1 MSIEVT
7 AKAQSGEI
15 RATARYPEGKFLKQV
30 AGAKWDGAGKAW
42 KIPATIA
49 NAMSL
54 RLAVKER
61 GYTLLGD
68 SAMADLIR
76 AAKKQATAAVEVKAS
91 GTLDQPARR
100 VYDAWR
106 HQLEAYNFAAGVD
119 SAMLNM
125 EMGTGKTKV
134 VIDLIQNDPS
144 VKVAVVLCPTSVVGV
159 WQREIE
165 KHGSRKVGWNVPVL
179 KGSVAKRAEQ
189 VSKAVAAAP
198 AGSTTV
204 LILNYEAAWREP
216 MAKVLK
222 DLRPDMTVFDEIHK
236 IKSAGGRAS
245 RYCQQ
250 LGAASAKR
258 LGLTGTMMPRSPL
271 DVYGQFRALNPG
283 VFGTSNARFKA
294 RYAVMGGYM
303 RYEVVG
309 YQNEQELR
317 DKIQFMT
324 YEVGADVLDLPE
336 ATHVYRECDWQ
347 NPKARKAYRDL
358 LSQFYTEVDE
368 GTVTAGNA
376 LVKLLRLRQLTG
388 GYLHTDDSE
397 TEPVQVDTAKQ
408 KLLLDT
414 LEDFGDEPAVVFC
427 QFTKDIEAVK
437 EAGKKLG
444 KTVLELS
451 GRVKQ
456 NFEFQAGEGD
466 ILAVQI
472 QAGGVGIDL
481 TRARYCVYYSI
492 GFNMGEYLQSL
503 ARVHRPGQDRP
514 VTYVHLIMRGTVD
527 QQVYNALEARANLV
541 EAVMHGDRG

>member
-7 AKAQSGEI
+7 AKAASGEI
-15 RATARYPEGKFLKQV
+15 RANAPYPDGKFLKQV
-30 AGAKWDGAGKAW
+30 AGAKWDSVGKVW
-42 KIPATIA
+42 KIPATVA

-61 GYTLLGD
+61 GFKLMGD
-68 SAMADLIR
+68 SHMANLIR
-76 AAKKQATAAVEVKAS
+76 AAKKQATASVEIKES
-91 GTLDQPARR
+91 GTLDQPAHR
-100 VYDAWR
+100 VFDAWR
-106 HQLEAYNFAAGVD
+106 HQLEAYNFAASVD

-134 VIDLIQNDPS
+134 TIDLIQNDPS
-144 VKVAVVLCPTSVVGV
+144 IKVAVVLCPTSVIGV
-159 WQREIE
+159 WQREIQ
-165 KHGSRKVGWNVPVL
+165 KHGSRTIEWNVPTL

-189 VSKAVAAAP
+189 VGKAIAAAP
-198 AGSTTV
+198 AGATTV

-216 MAKVLK
+216 MAKSLK
-222 DLRPDMTVFDEIHK
+222 DLRPDMVVFDEIHK

-245 RYCQQ
+245 RYCQM
-250 LGAASAKR
+250 LGAASR
-258 LGLTGTMMPRSPL
+258 RRIGLTGTMMPRSPL

-309 YQNEQELR
+309 YQNEDELR
-317 DKIQFMT
+317 EKIQFMT

-336 ATHVYRECDWQ
+336 ATHVYRECDWNQ
-347 NPKARKAYRDL
+347 PKARKAYRDL
-358 LSQFYTEVDE
+358 LNQFYAEVDD
-368 GTVTAGNA
+368 GTITAGNA

-388 GYLHTDDSE
+388 GYLHADDAE
-397 TEPVQVDTAKQ
+397 APVQVDTAKQ

-427 QFTKDIEAVK
+427 QFTADVDAVK

-444 KTVLELS
+444 KKVLELS

-503 ARVHRPGQDRP
+503 ARVHRPGQERP

-527 QQVYNALEARANLV
+527 QQVYNALETRANLV
-541 EAVMHGDRG
+541 EAVMHGDR

>member
-1 MSIEVT
+1 MSVEVI

-15 RATARYPEGKFLKQV
+15 RATAQYPEGKFLKQV
-30 AGAKWDGAGKAW
+30 AGARWDSVGKAW

-54 RLAVKER
+54 RLAVQER
-61 GYTLLGD
+61 GYKLLGD
-68 SAMADLIR
+68 SAMANLIR
-76 AAKKQATAAVEVKAS
+76 AAKKQSTAAVEVKAS

-134 VIDLIQNDPS
+134 VIDVMQNDPDIR
-144 VKVAVVLCPTSVVGV
+144 VAVVLCPTSVVGV
-159 WQREIE
+159 WQREIQ
-165 KHGSRKVGWNVPVL
+165 KHGSQNIGWNVPVL

-189 VSKAVAAAP
+189 IGKAIAVA
-198 AGSTTV
+198 GSDTTV
-204 LILNYEAAWREP
+204 LVLNYEAAWREP

-222 DLRPDMTVFDEIHK
+222 DLRPDLTVFDEIHK
-236 IKSAGGRAS
+236 IKSPGGRAS
-245 RYCQQ
+245 RYCQM

-294 RYAVMGGYM
+294 RYAVTGGYM
-303 RYEVVG
+303 GYEVVG
-309 YQNEQELR
+309 YRNEQELR

-324 YEVGADVLDLPE
+324 YEVGADVLDLPD
-336 ATHVYRECDWQ
+336 ATHVYRECDW
-347 NPKARKAYRDL
+347 NNATGKKAYRDL
-358 LSQFYTEVDE
+358 LNEFYAEVDS
-368 GTVTAGNA
+368 GTTTASNA

-388 GYLHTDDSE
+388 GYLTQDDGQVVS
-397 TEPVQVDTAKQ
+397 VDTAKQ
-408 KLLLDT
+408 NMLHDT

-427 QFTKDIEAVK
+427 QFTRDIDAVK
-437 EAGKKLG
+437 AAGKKLG

-451 GRVKQ
+451 GRIKQ
-456 NFEFQAGEGD
+456 NHEFQSGEGD

-503 ARVHRPGQDRP
+503 ARVHRPGQNRP

-527 QQVYNALEARANLV
+527 QQVYNALESRASLID
-541 EAVMHGDRG
+541 AVMYGDRG

>member
-1 MSIEVT
+1 MPIEVT

-15 RATARYPEGKFLKQV
+15 RASARYPEGKFLKQV
-30 AGAKWDGAGKAW
+30 AGAKWDSAGKAW

-68 SAMADLIR
+68 SAMANLIR
-76 AAKKQATAAVEVKAS
+76 AAVKQSTAAVEVKQS
-91 GTLDQPARR
+91 GTLDQPAKR

-106 HQLEAYNFAAGVD
+106 HQLEAYNFAAGLD

-134 VIDLIQNDPS
+134 VIDLIQNDPTIR
-144 VKVAVVLCPTSVVGV
+144 VAVVICPTSVVGV

-165 KHGSRKVGWNVPVL
+165 KHGSSKIGWNVPIL

-189 VSKAVAAAP
+189 ASRAVVRAATD
-198 AGSTTV
+198 TTV
-204 LILNYEAAWREP
+204 LVVNYEAAWREP
-216 MAKVLK
+216 MAKFLK
-222 DLRPDMTVFDEIHK
+222 DLRPDITVFDEIHK

-250 LGAASAKR
+250 LGAASR
-258 LGLTGTMMPRSPL
+258 RRIGLTGTMMPRSPL

-283 VFGTSNARFKA
+283 VFGTSHARFKA
-294 RYAVMGGYM
+294 RYAVMGGYGG
-303 RYEVVG
+303 YEVIA

-336 ATHVYRECDWQ
+336 ATHVYRECDWGSA
-347 NPKARKAYRDL
+347 KARNTYRDL
-358 LSQFYTEVDE
+358 LANFYAEVDE

-388 GYLHTDDSE
+388 GFLHTDGDE
-397 TEPVQVDTAKQ
+397 EPVEVDTAKQ
-408 KLLLDT
+408 KLLIDT

-427 QFTKDIEAVK
+427 QFSRDVDAVHA
-437 EAGKKLG
+437 AGKKLG
-444 KTVLELS
+444 KKVLELS

-503 ARVHRPGQDRP
+503 ARVHRPGQSRP

-527 QQVYNALEARANLV
+527 QQVYNVLDKRANLI
-541 EAVMHGDRG
+541 EAVMYGDRG

>member
-15 RATARYPEGKFLKQV
+15 RASARYPEGKFLKQV
-30 AGAKWDGAGKAW
+30 AGARWDGVSKAW

-68 SAMADLIR
+68 SAMANLIR
-76 AAKKQATAAVEVKAS
+76 AAVKQSTAAVEVKQS
-91 GTLDQPARR
+91 GTLDQPAKR

-134 VIDLIQNDPS
+134 VIDLIQNDPTIR
-144 VKVAVVLCPTSVVGV
+144 VAVVICPTSVVGV

-165 KHGSRKVGWNVPVL
+165 KHGSSKVGWNVPIL
-179 KGSVAKRAEQ
+179 KGSVTRRAEQ
-189 VSKAVAAAP
+189 ASQAVVR
-198 AGSTTV
+198 AGMDTTV
-204 LILNYEAAWREP
+204 LIVNYEAAWREP
-216 MAKVLK
+216 MAKFLK
-222 DLRPDMTVFDEIHK
+222 GLRPDMTVFDEIHK

-245 RYCQQ
+245 RYCQM
-250 LGAASAKR
+250 LGAASR
-258 LGLTGTMMPRSPL
+258 RRIGLTGTMMPRSPL

-294 RYAVMGGYM
+294 RYAIMGGYGG
-303 RYEVVG
+303 YEVVG
-309 YQNEQELR
+309 YRNEQELR

-336 ATHVYRECDWQ
+336 ATHVYRECDWGSS
-347 NPKARKAYRDL
+347 KGRKAYRDL
-358 LSQFYTEVDE
+358 LANFYAEVDE
-368 GTVTAGNA
+368 GIVTAGNA

-388 GYLHTDDSE
+388 GFLHTDGDE
-397 TEPVQVDTAKQ
+397 DPVEVDTAKQ
-408 KLLLDT
+408 KLLIDT

-427 QFTKDIEAVK
+427 QFTRDVDAVHA
-437 EAGKKLG
+437 AGKKLG
-444 KTVLELS
+444 KKVLELS

-503 ARVHRPGQDRP
+503 ARVHRPGQDRH

-527 QQVYNALEARANLV
+527 QQVYNVLDSRADLI
-541 EAVMHGDRG
+541 EAVMYGDRG